1 MILRKPYA
9 FFIKHFRLI
18 HVFLSILMLSLLF
31 NTKKLL
37 DFFNEVVS
45 TNLNLKGQELVSLYM
60 PLILR
65 ILPFLIIVLLGLL
78 LFIMHIKNKPKTMYI
93 TSILIYLYVI
103 IINFISKSTLSTMEN
118 TVLATRNVRLIRDFI
133 LISFIAQ
140 IVISIITI
148 IRAVGFDIKKFD
160 FKKDLKELQ
169 IDESDNEEFEFSIDL
184 DSNKLKRNIRKYIRH
199 LKYFYKENK
208 LVVTLIFIV
217 SVISIFSFSL
227 ISINKNKLYD
237 LNSYISNNGISLKIK
252 SSYITDTDYKGNV
265 ILDDSV
271 FVVIKIDTK
280 RNGSNTLY
288 LDYATVKLN
297 VKNYSFSPI
306 SDYKDSFIDFGNI
319 YIEENLK
326 TEYEEKVLIYKIP
339 KQFKDEKM
347 YFNFVAKST
356 LEEKRIKLNNIDLT
370 SNKEDFIFNLG
381 DNANL
386 KDSIL
391 NNIDFTINSIDLNK
405 KYKLSY
411 NFCISNNCKTSYVY
425 LYPSISTNSEKVI
438 MKITGNINTSSI
450 DDLYNLI
457 YDYGTIYYVKNNTTY
472 KNTVPIKRVNS
483 KVNSSNT
490 LYIEVDSN
498 LIDSDN
504 IYIKLQIRNKN
515 YQYNLK

>member
-199 LKYFYKENK
+199 LKYFYKE
-208 LVVTLIFIV
+208 
-217 SVISIFSFSL
+217 
-227 ISINKNKLYD
+227 
-237 LNSYISNNGISLKIK
+237 
-252 SSYITDTDYKGNV
+252 
-265 ILDDSV
+265 
-271 FVVIKIDTK
+271 
-280 RNGSNTLY
+280 
-288 LDYATVKLN
+288 
-297 VKNYSFSPI
+297 
-306 SDYKDSFIDFGNI
+306 
-319 YIEENLK
+319 
-326 TEYEEKVLIYKIP
+326 
-339 KQFKDEKM
+339 
-347 YFNFVAKST
+347 
-356 LEEKRIKLNNIDLT
+356 
-370 SNKEDFIFNLG
+370 
-381 DNANL
+381 
-386 KDSIL
+386 
-391 NNIDFTINSIDLNK
+391 
-405 KYKLSY
+405 
-411 NFCISNNCKTSYVY
+411 
-425 LYPSISTNSEKVI
+425 
-438 MKITGNINTSSI
+438 
-450 DDLYNLI
+450 
-457 YDYGTIYYVKNNTTY
+457 
-472 KNTVPIKRVNS
+472 
-483 KVNSSNT
+483 
-490 LYIEVDSN
+490 
-498 LIDSDN
+498 
-504 IYIKLQIRNKN
+504 
-515 YQYNLK
+515 